1 MISPKDVHSLSDFQ
15 RNAKKMLKDLKKSKR
30 PALLTV
36 NGRGAA
42 VVQDAAAYEAML
54 VLIDELRTLGKVRE
68 GIADVEAGRVV
79 PLAEAAARWKQRA
92 AALDRPKRRKN
103 A

>member
-1 MISPKDVHSLSDFQ
+1 MISPKDVHSLSEFQ

-36 NGRGAA
+36 NGKGAV
-42 VVQDAAAYEAML
+42 VVQDAAAYEILMSQIRLSADISA
-54 VLIDELRTLGKVRE
+54 VGEAIAYGGEPRPVRE
-68 GIADVEAGRVV
+68 VFERLDRE
-79 PLAEAAARWKQRA
+79 LKAAR
-92 AALDRPKRRKN
+92 PRRRRRS

>member
-1 MISPKDVHSLSDFQ
+1 MISPKDVHSLSEFQ

-36 NGRGAA
+36 NGKGAV
-42 VVQDAAAYEAML
+42 VVQDAAAYEK
-54 VLIDELRTLGKVRE
+54 LIDRLDDLLALPSIRAGLKDVKAGRTKPLSQVADELR
-68 GIADVEAGRVV
+68 A
-79 PLAEAAARWKQRA
+79 RA
-92 AALDRPKRRKN
+92 AELDRPRRRKS

>member
-36 NGRGAA
+36 NGKGTV
-42 VVQDAAAYEAML
+42 VVQDAAAYEEMISRIDD
-54 VLIDELRTLGKVRE
+54 VLAHAKIRAGLEDVR
-68 GIADVEAGRVV
+68 AGRTR
-79 PLAEAAARWKQRA
+79 PLSEVAEELKARA
-92 AALDRPKRRKN
+92 AALDRPRRRKS